1 MTRGPRPAETG
12 PVKDEV
18 SFQLVDAKWTGV
30 RRETRLTWVGR
41 HGTVDCY
48 TGIKPQLGLVNM

>member
-1 MTRGPRPAETG
+1 MTRGPRPAESG

-48 TGIKPQLGLVNM
+48 TGIKP